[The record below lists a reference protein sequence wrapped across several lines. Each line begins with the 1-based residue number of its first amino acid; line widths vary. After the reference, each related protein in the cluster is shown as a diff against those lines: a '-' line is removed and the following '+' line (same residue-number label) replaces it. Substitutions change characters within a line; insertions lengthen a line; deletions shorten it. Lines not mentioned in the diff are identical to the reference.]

1 VAANS
6 SARAGAAFQ
15 QALVLHRQS
24 RLEEAR
30 IQCQKTLRLQPRHF
44 KALHLL
50 GTIALQSND
59 ALHAVELLGNALRID
74 PGNAEAHN
82 DFGSALS
89 RLQQTA
95 AAIASYDRAIALK
108 PDLVAAHYNRGNEL
122 LAQRQLTAAIESYE
136 QAIALK
142 PDYTDAYNNRGNAL
156 VGLHQYE
163 SAIESYERATSQQA
177 GYVDAWHNCGIALQG
192 LKRYQ
197 AAIESF
203 EQAIALNPKYAA
215 AFNQRGK
222 ALSSLG
228 RYEAAVASC
237 EQALAL
243 KAGDP
248 SVYDNLGNAL
258 HGLGQYEVAIDCYDK
273 AIALYPDYAD
283 ALFDRAV
290 TLGAMKQYE
299 AAVVGYERAIAL
311 KPDNAIAHNNLGTAL
326 AELKNFAAAGDAYNR
341 AIALDANYAEAWH
354 NRGHA
359 QQELRQYEAAVQCYE
374 RAIAL
379 KTDYADAYYALGI
392 ALWKLG
398 RHEAAVVSY
407 ERAMA
412 LKPTI
417 RFMYGMRLLSEMQL
431 CDWSTRERDLQQLR
445 SLIERSEPAS
455 GPFAVL
461 VAADEPALQL
471 RSAQILVRELF
482 APDPSLGAIAPR
494 PRHERIRVG
503 YFSADFHNHATLHL
517 MAGLFEAHDRSRF
530 ECTAFSFGAPSQDGM
545 RARLLAASEHFLD
558 VREKSDRQIAQLAR
572 ELQVDIAVDLKG
584 FTEGH
589 RTGIFALRA
598 APLQLSYLGYPGT
611 MGAPYID
618 YLIAD
623 RTLVPEHSQHH
634 YSEKIIYL
642 PDSYQINDSQRPIA
656 PRTLSRAQCALP
668 PTGFVFCCFNNCYKI
683 TPSTF
688 DCWMRLLSGVQGSV
702 LWLLEDNAVATRN
715 LKREASSRGVDPDR
729 LLFAPR
735 LPLPEHL
742 ARHTLADLFLDTLP
756 CNAHTT
762 ASDALWATL
771 PVLSCPGEGFAA
783 RVAASVLHALDLPE
797 LIASSPQHYEQLALE
812 LALNPQRL
820 TLIRERLAAQRLSSP
835 LFNTLLTTR
844 HIESAYSLIY
854 ERYLASYPTDHI
866 VVGHV

>member
-1 VAANS
+1 VATKNVS
-6 SARAGAAFQ
+6 RAQGALQ
-15 QALVLHRQS
+15 QGLALHQTG
-24 RLEEAR
+24 RLAEAQDLYKR
-30 IQCQKTLRLQPRHF
+30 ALKWQPRNF
-44 KALHLL
+44 DALHLL
-50 GTIALQSND
+50 GLIEFQTGNVGEAVALIARAVSIDPRNSIAYNNLGCARAGLKEDRAAIADYDQAIALNPNYAD
-59 ALHAVELLGNALRID
+59 AYNNRGNSLHALGQYTNAL
-74 PGNAEAHN
+74 
-82 DFGSALS
+82 
-89 RLQQTA
+89 
-95 AAIASYDRAIALK
+95 ASYDRAIALK
-108 PDLVAAHYNRGNEL
+108 PDFADAYYSRGVT
-122 LAQRQLTAAIESYE
+122 LADLKRYE
-136 QAIALK
+136 NAIA
-142 PDYTDAYNNRGNAL
+142 
-156 VGLHQYE
+156 
-163 SAIESYERATSQQA
+163 SYERA
-177 GYVDAWHNCGIALQG
+177 V
-192 LKRYQ
+192 
-197 AAIESF
+197 
-203 EQAIALNPKYAA
+203 ALNSAYAV
-215 AFNQRGK
+215 AFNNRGV
-222 ALSSLG
+222 ALAALE
-228 RYEAAVASC
+228 RYEAAVGSYD
-237 EQALAL
+237 QALAVN
-243 KAGDP
+243 G
-248 SVYDNLGNAL
+248 
-258 HGLGQYEVAIDCYDK
+258 
-273 AIALYPDYAD
+273 DYAD
-283 ALFDRAV
+283 AHNNRGSALYR
-290 TLGAMKQYE
+290 LQRYE
-299 AAVVGYERAIAL
+299 EAIASYERAIAL
-311 KPDNAIAHNNLGTAL
+311 QPQFPVAYNNLGAAL
-326 AELKNFAAAGDAYNR
+326 AELKCLDA
-341 AIALDANYAEAWH
+341 AIAA
-354 NRGHA
+354 
-359 QQELRQYEAAVQCYE
+359 YE
-374 RAIAL
+374 RAIAQSPDYAEVYNSRGAALAEL
-379 KTDYADAYYALGI
+379 KQFEAAITSFERAIALGANSPIPYNGRANALLELMRFDSAIASYDQAIAADPEYADAHYNRGI

-742 ARHTLADLFLDTLP
+742 ARHSLADLFLDTLP

-762 ASDALWATL
+762 ASDALWAAL

-812 LALNPQRL
+812 LALNPERL
-820 TLIRERLAAQRLSSP
+820 ALIRQRLAAQRLSSP

-866 VVGHV
+866 VGERSL